1 MNRKTNELKAV
12 SQHFKDLED
21 KFRKRVC
28 KELAW
33 RKATFHKKQ
42 KNAASFSQI
51 EVETIKGIGWELA
64 DELRRKIA
72 K

>member
-12 SQHFKDLED
+12 SQHFKDLEE
-21 KFRKRVC
+21 KFQKRVC

-33 RKATFHKKQ
+33 RKATFHKKH
-42 KNAASFSQI
+42 KNTARFSQI

>member
-1 MNRKTNELKAV
+1 MTNKKNELKAV
-12 SQHFKDLED
+12 SQYFKDLED

-33 RKATFHKKQ
+33 QKATFHQKQ
-42 KNAASFSQI
+42 KNHASFSQI
-51 EVETIKGIGWELA
+51 EVETFKGIGWELA

>member
-1 MNRKTNELKAV
+1 MTNKKNELKAV
-12 SQHFKDLED
+12 SQYFKDLDD

-33 RKATFHKKQ
+33 RKSTFQRKQ
-42 KNAASFSQI
+42 KSPASFSPI
-51 EVETIKGIGWELA
+51 ELETIKGIGWEMA